1 MKVLITAG
9 FDRSLP
15 ALAVAE
21 LLRRARVTIGG
32 VLVATPWSAGR
43 IRPLLGRMNAREL
56 RTLARKFRGHSQPG
70 PMRRFMER
78 ETIHAQ
84 PLSAW
89 AEANR
94 IPLRKVGD
102 LNGDAAI
109 EFARTCEPEWV
120 VYSGGGILR
129 RPFLSGGTWRVINAH
144 LGPLPEIRGMNA
156 AEWAVLMKLP
166 PSATI
171 HLIDEGIDTG
181 GTFASA
187 PVDLSGVN
195 TVDSLREQAVVTGV
209 EAMVKTLCGFRDGR
223 PVEPQTHGELHR
235 QCFTLSPALRELAE
249 HRLAVLAGGSR

>member
-15 ALAVAE
+15 ALAVGE
-21 LLRRARVTIGG
+21 LLRRDGVDVAG

-43 IRPLLGRMNAREL
+43 IRPLLRKMNVRDL

-70 PMRRFMER
+70 PMRRFLER
-78 ETIHAQ
+78 HNIEAR
-84 PLSAW
+84 PLTAW
-89 AEANR
+89 AEANG
-94 IPLRKVGD
+94 IPLRKVAD

-109 EFARTCEPEWV
+109 EFARVCDPEWV

-129 RPFLSGGTWRVINAH
+129 RPFLSGGNWRVINAH

-156 AEWAVLMKLP
+156 AEWAVLLRLP
-166 PSATI
+166 PAATI

-181 GTFASA
+181 GTIAAA
-187 PVDLSGVN
+187 PVDLSGIK
-195 TVDSLREQAVVTGV
+195 TVDSLREQAVITGI
-209 EAMVKTLCGFRDGR
+209 EAMVKALHEFREGR
-223 PVEPQTHGELHR
+223 AAEPESHGALHR

-249 HRLAVLAGGSR
+249 HRLSVLAGRSR